1 MRYEV
6 FPDKDFPSEWRVE
19 AIDAKSG
26 DIFVTVFGSA
36 DAEGRAKEYAAW
48 KESQTSS
55 SSKAA

>member
-6 FPDKDFPSEWRVE
+6 SPDKDFPSEWRVE
-19 AIDAKSG
+19 AIDAKTG

-48 KESQTSS
+48 KQSQESSA
-55 SSKAA
+55 KAA